1 MKKGMTIK
9 QIAEEAGV
17 YIETVYRII
26 NHQNFGYSQETY
38 KRVQEIIGETGYMP
52 NRVARSMITKR
63 SFTIV
68 YLVEEISNPFFPEIA
83 KGINSVAFEK
93 GFNRFRK
100 DVKMFVEKSEILKT
114 EMADG
119 VVRRMLGYGDKIMS

>member
-9 QIAEEAGV
+9 QIAEAAGV
-17 YIETVYRII
+17 SIGTVSRII

-63 SFTIV
+63 SFTIG
-68 YLVEEISNPFFPEIA
+68 YLVDDISNPFFPEIA
-83 KGINSVAFEK
+83 KGINSVASEK
-93 GFNRFRK
+93 GFNLLLCEAAVMQRQRNN
-100 DVKMFVEKSEILKT
+100 I
-114 EMADG
+114 
-119 VVRRMLGYGDKIMS
+119 